1 MYEKNKGNIMKKY
14 KCDGKFIKN
23 NESFILALGLLYAT
37 RKDIEV
43 FELDRECVNKI
54 LKETLEN
61 KNNK

>member
-1 MYEKNKGNIMKKY
+1 MKKY